1 MNKNQKTKEKTC
13 AFYASDYHFEMIS
26 LPYINK
32 KLDESKEV
40 IVLTENNLKETIK
53 KLVSKI
59 NLNEDKKVDILKIDW
74 ENNDLNKFKKIN
86 EDIKSKKDMV
96 IFVKGKENYIKDWV
110 EGDIVGIYDFDEFTK
125 AGGYIRLLN
134 PELGDDVCIIEDSD
148 FLDTDKTFADIF
160 PNMEHLKLYYIDNLA
175 YSIDKIT
182 EGDK

>member
-96 IFVKGKENYIKDWV
+96 IFVKGKENYIKNINENIEKWTEKTKNV
-110 EGDIVGIYDFDEFTK
+110 EIIDCYDMEEISQDMDNIIDQYKFTLK
-125 AGGYIRLLN
+125 TTGKN
-134 PELGDDVCIIEDSD
+134 II
-148 FLDTDKTFADIF
+148 K
-160 PNMEHLKLYYIDNLA
+160 
-175 YSIDKIT
+175 
-182 EGDK
+182 

>member
-1 MNKNQKTKEKTC
+1 MYKNQKTKEKTC

-53 KLVSKI
+53 TLVSKI

-96 IFVKGKENYIKDWV
+96 IFVKGKENYIKNINENIEKWTEKSKNV
-110 EGDIVGIYDFDEFTK
+110 EIIDCYDMEEISQDMDNIMDQYKFTLK
-125 AGGYIRLLN
+125 TTGKN
-134 PELGDDVCIIEDSD
+134 II
-148 FLDTDKTFADIF
+148 K
-160 PNMEHLKLYYIDNLA
+160 
-175 YSIDKIT
+175 
-182 EGDK
+182 

>member
-53 KLVSKI
+53 TLVSKI
-59 NLNEDKKVDILKIDW
+59 NLNEYKKVDILKIDW

-96 IFVKGKENYIKDWV
+96 IFVKGKENYIKNINENIEKWTEKSKNV
-110 EGDIVGIYDFDEFTK
+110 EIIDCYDMEEISQDMDNIMDQYKFTLK
-125 AGGYIRLLN
+125 TTGKN
-134 PELGDDVCIIEDSD
+134 II
-148 FLDTDKTFADIF
+148 K
-160 PNMEHLKLYYIDNLA
+160 
-175 YSIDKIT
+175 
-182 EGDK
+182 

>member
-53 KLVSKI
+53 TLVSKI
-59 NLNEDKKVDILKIDW
+59 NLNEDKKVAILKIDW

-96 IFVKGKENYIKDWV
+96 IFVKGKENYIKNINENIEKWTEKSKNV
-110 EGDIVGIYDFDEFTK
+110 EIIDCYDMEEISQDMDNIMNQYKFTLK
-125 AGGYIRLLN
+125 TTGKN
-134 PELGDDVCIIEDSD
+134 II
-148 FLDTDKTFADIF
+148 K
-160 PNMEHLKLYYIDNLA
+160 
-175 YSIDKIT
+175 
-182 EGDK
+182 